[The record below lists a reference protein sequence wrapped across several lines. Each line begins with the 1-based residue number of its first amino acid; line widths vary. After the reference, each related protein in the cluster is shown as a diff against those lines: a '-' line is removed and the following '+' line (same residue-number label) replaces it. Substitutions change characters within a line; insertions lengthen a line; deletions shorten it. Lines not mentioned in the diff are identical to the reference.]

1 MGQKSAV
8 DRLPEKL
15 RNKLIEMLHNPA
27 ITQTEIVDAINAEAG
42 EPLVSRSSVNRYAR
56 RMKRFAEKNRQ
67 AKEVAD
73 AYIEKF
79 GAEDRNKLLEMLHN
93 PAVTQMEIVDAINAE
108 AGEPLVSQSSLN
120 RYAQRMKKFAEKNR
134 QAKEVAD
141 AYIEKFGAEDRN
153 KLGKVVNEQ
162 IRLAAFDLISE
173 IDELKESG
181 QMDPELITEIIF
193 KVSRG
198 LKDLEQAEKL
208 NAERSET
215 IRKATLAEAAEIVEQ
230 NAKSDGLSVE
240 TVEKIKKQI
249 LGL

>member
-15 RNKLIEMLHNPA
+15 RNRLIEMLHNPA
-27 ITQTEIVDAINAEAG
+27 ITQTEIADAINDEAG

-56 RMKRFAEKNRQ
+56 RMKR
-67 AKEVAD
+67 
-73 AYIEKF
+73 
-79 GAEDRNKLLEMLHN
+79 
-93 PAVTQMEIVDAINAE
+93 
-108 AGEPLVSQSSLN
+108 
-120 RYAQRMKKFAEKNR
+120 FAEKNR